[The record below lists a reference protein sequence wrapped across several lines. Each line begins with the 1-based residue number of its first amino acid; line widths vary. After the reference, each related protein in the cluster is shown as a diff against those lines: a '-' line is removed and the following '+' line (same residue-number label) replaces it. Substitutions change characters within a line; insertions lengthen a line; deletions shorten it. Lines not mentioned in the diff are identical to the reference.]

1 MLHSVYNLKSTVVR
15 NFEENTQT
23 MDEHKS
29 LLHNQ
34 AQGPTEALKC
44 SGIDGSEHSRRYTS
58 EYCVKKQL

>member
-1 MLHSVYNLKSTVVR
+1 MLHTVYNLHVVR
-15 NFEENTQT
+15 NFENTQT

-44 SGIDGSEHSRRYTS
+44 SGIDGSEHSRRHAS
-58 EYCVKKQL
+58 EYCGKKQL